1 MANTAGPGSPM
12 RQRVIGYV
20 RVSTKGQ
27 GQSGVGLE
35 SQRAAIAA
43 VAGEMDWE
51 LIQIFEDVATAMG
64 RTSVK
69 DRGGLQQA
77 MSSAK
82 DNDAHILVF
91 DWSRLSRDTGSLED
105 IAAKFPYPD
114 RIISV
119 LQGSTLVEAVAAGQH
134 AYGQKMAEAN
144 RKATIE
150 GMAKKRELGAV
161 HGNPTIRD
169 VQPGATAA
177 ASDKANDLTRQIADV
192 LAELGCPKLTHH
204 QLAEIL
210 NDRGITTRQN
220 NTWNESRIRQKL
232 VAVNAL
238 IADDSKKAGDAGYAS
253 NPNFGLF

>member
-82 DNDAHILVF
+82 DNDAYILVF

-150 GMAKKRELGAV
+150 GMARKRDQGAV
-161 HGNPTIRD
+161 HGNPGIRNI
-169 VQPGATAA
+169 QPDATAA
-177 ASDKANDLTRQIADV
+177 ASDNSNARIRHIADV
-192 LAELGCPKLTHH
+192 LIEHAPVLLTRE
-204 QLAEIL
+204 QVAQIL
-210 NDRGITTRQN
+210 NDRGILSGQKKP
-220 NTWNESRIRQKL
+220 WNRSRITTPLRKARVL
-232 VAVNAL
+232 L
-238 IADDSKKAGDAGYAS
+238 ADEKRLEELDPYAS
-253 NPNFGLF
+253 DPNFGLF